1 MTRPDNAFGQTHDH
15 AHEEHDHGHDHADTH
30 THGHDHAHPHAHDH
44 GHDHTHSHGHDHAHS
59 HDHTHAH
66 GGGLKGWLHEL
77 FVPHS
82 HDAAD
87 SIDEAL
93 ESSAQGIRAVKVS
106 LLGLGATSLFQLA
119 IVLVSG
125 SVALLADTVHNFSD
139 ALTAVPLWIAFLL
152 GRRKPTRTYTHGF
165 GRAEDLAGLFIVAM
179 IALSA
184 VVAAVESIRR
194 FFEPQP
200 VHNLGWVLAAGVVG
214 FAGNELVAI
223 YRIRVGR
230 RIGSAALIAD
240 GVHARTDGFTSL
252 AVVAGVI
259 GVWLGFPLADPIVGL
274 LISVAIMVLLWGT
287 VRDVGRRLM
296 DGVDPHLTGALAAV
310 VREHAPAGGTSR
322 LRWSGHRLQAEI
334 TVPVNPEDRQAELAA
349 LAARL
354 EAGARTALPH
364 LGAVTVVPAVGPLA
378 PPS

>member
-1 MTRPDNAFGQTHDH
+1 MSRQIPHIGSDGHTHLHEHGKHNPDQDNQQ
-15 AHEEHDHGHDHADTH
+15 EHHHSPEHGRHGRDHGPHEHVHAT
-30 THGHDHAHPHAHDH
+30 GFKA
-44 GHDHTHSHGHDHAHS
+44 
-59 HDHTHAH
+59 
-66 GGGLKGWLHEL
+66 WLQEL

-82 HDAAD
+82 HDSAD
-87 SIDEAL
+87 SIDSAMET
-93 ESSAQGIRAVKVS
+93 SSQGIRAVKVS

-119 IVLVSG
+119 IVLISG

-152 GRRKPTRTYTHGF
+152 GRRRATRTYTYGF

-200 VHNLGWVLAAGVVG
+200 VQNLGWVLAAGLVG

-240 GVHARTDGFTSL
+240 GIHARTDGFTSL

-259 GVWLGFPLADPIVGL
+259 GIWLGFPLADPIVGL
-274 LISVAIMVLLWGT
+274 LISAAIAVLLWGT
-287 VRDVGRRLM
+287 VRDIGRRLM
-296 DGVDPHLTGALAAV
+296 DGVDPALTDRLTAV
-310 VREHAPAGGTSR
+310 VRDHAPEGATSR
-322 LRWSGHRLQAEI
+322 LRWSGHRLHVEVSIPLTKITDLGKLATIQEEI
-334 TVPVNPEDRQAELAA
+334 DQSTRHALPNVGSVTTVPTVAHAEAPD
-349 LAARL
+349 
-354 EAGARTALPH
+354 PH
-364 LGAVTVVPAVGPLA
+364 RAEVQK
-378 PPS
+378 

>member
-1 MTRPDNAFGQTHDH
+1 MNQPMHPCHDI
-15 AHEEHDHGHDHADTH
+15 
-30 THGHDHAHPHAHDH
+30 HAHPHSHSGHGADDGGRHAHDDDHHHGPH
-44 GHDHTHSHGHDHAHS
+44 GHVHA
-59 HDHTHAH
+59 T
-66 GGGLKGWLHEL
+66 GFKGWLRGL
-77 FVPHS
+77 LVPHS

-87 SIDEAL
+87 SIDSAM

-119 IVLVSG
+119 IVLISG

-152 GRRKPTRTYTHGF
+152 GRRRATRTFTYGF

-200 VHNLGWVLAAGVVG
+200 VQNLGWVLAAGLVG

-230 RIGSAALIAD
+230 RIGSAALVAD
-240 GVHARTDGFTSL
+240 GIHARTDGFTSL

-259 GVWLGFPLADPIVGL
+259 GIWLGFPLADPIVGL
-274 LISVAIMVLLWGT
+274 FISAAIAVLLWGT
-287 VRDVGRRLM
+287 IRDIGRRLM
-296 DGVDPHLTGALAAV
+296 DGVDSDLTDRLAAV
-310 VREHAPAGGTSR
+310 VTAHAPAGATSR
-322 LRWSGHRLQAEI
+322 LRWSGHRLHVEVSI
-334 TVPVNPEDRQAELAA
+334 PLAA
-349 LAARL
+349 LTALGELATVHDELEHAARQ
-354 EAGARTALPH
+354 ALPNV
-364 LGAVTVVPAVGPLA
+364 GSVTTVPMFARAGEDGPPR
-378 PPS
+378 PPSHG

>member
-1 MTRPDNAFGQTHDH
+1 MSGPGNAVGQQRHGDHEGHDHTYEHEHDHDHDH
-15 AHEEHDHGHDHADTH
+15 AHDHPHDHSHDHGHDHP
-30 THGHDHAHPHAHDH
+30 HG
-44 GHDHTHSHGHDHAHS
+44 
-59 HDHTHAH
+59 HTHAS
-66 GGGLKGWLHEL
+66 GLKGWLHEL

-106 LLGLGATSLFQLA
+106 LLGLGTTSLFQLA

-152 GRRKPTRTYTHGF
+152 GRRKATRTYPYGF

-200 VHNLGWVLAAGVVG
+200 VQNLGWVLAAGLVG

-252 AVVAGVI
+252 AVVAGVV

-296 DGVDPHLTGALAAV
+296 DGVDPHLSDALAGV
-310 VREHAPAGGTSR
+310 VRERSPMGGTSR
-322 LRWSGHRLQAEI
+322 LRWSGHRLHAEI
-334 TVPVNPEDRQAELAA
+334 TIPVSAD
-349 LAARL
+349 ARL
-354 EAGARTALPH
+354 AEFSSVAADLEEGAKAALPH
-364 LGAVTVVPAVGPLA
+364 LGSVTVVPSA
-378 PPS
+378 PQPA

>member
-1 MTRPDNAFGQTHDH
+1 MSGPGSALGQHSHGGHEGHEHPHGSDH
-15 AHEEHDHGHDHADTH
+15 AHDHGHEAHDHPHDH
-30 THGHDHAHPHAHDH
+30 THGHDH
-44 GHDHTHSHGHDHAHS
+44 
-59 HDHTHAH
+59 THAT
-66 GGGLKGWLHEL
+66 GLKGWLHEL

-119 IVLVSG
+119 IVLISG

-152 GRRKPTRTYTHGF
+152 GRRKPTRTYPYGF

-200 VHNLGWVLAAGVVG
+200 VQNLGWVLAAGLVG

-274 LISVAIMVLLWGT
+274 MISVAIMVLLWGT

-296 DGVDPHLTGALAAV
+296 DGVDPQLSDALAAV
-310 VREHAPAGGTSR
+310 VRERAQPGGTSR
-322 LRWSGHRLQAEI
+322 LRWSGHRLHAEI
-334 TVPVNPEDRQAELAA
+334 TIPVDPD
-349 LAARL
+349 ARL
-354 EAGARTALPH
+354 ADLASVAAHLEEGARGALPH
-364 LGAVTVVPAVGPLA
+364 LGSVTVVPALTR
-378 PPS
+378 PSASN

>member
-1 MTRPDNAFGQTHDH
+1 MNRPSDAVD
-15 AHEEHDHGHDHADTH
+15 E
-30 THGHDHAHPHAHDH
+30 
-44 GHDHTHSHGHDHAHS
+44 HSHGEGHGHEHEHEHPHDHNHS
-59 HDHTHAH
+59 HGPHGHTHAT
-66 GGGLKGWLHEL
+66 GLKGWLQSV

-93 ESSAQGIRAVKVS
+93 ESSSQGIRAVKVS
-106 LLGLGATSLFQLA
+106 LLGLGATSLFQLV
-119 IVLVSG
+119 IVLISG

-152 GRRKPTRTYTHGF
+152 GRRKATRTYTYGF

-200 VHNLGWVLAAGVVG
+200 VYNLGWVLAAGLVG

-230 RIGSAALIAD
+230 RIGSAALVAD
-240 GVHARTDGFTSL
+240 GIHARTDGFTSL

-274 LISVAIMVLLWGT
+274 LISAAIVVLLWGT

-296 DGVDPHLTGALAAV
+296 DGVDPELTQQVEAV
-310 VREHAPAGGTSR
+310 VAEHSRAGGTAR
-322 LRWSGHRLQAEI
+322 LRWSGHRLHVEV
-334 TVPVNPEDRQAELAA
+334 TVPIAPDVHMVELASVTSNMERG
-349 LAARL
+349 LRHV
-354 EAGARTALPH
+354 LPH
-364 LGAVTVVPAVGPLA
+364 LGTVTVVPVFATASA
-378 PPS
+378 PQVP

>member
-1 MTRPDNAFGQTHDH
+1 M
-15 AHEEHDHGHDHADTH
+15 
-30 THGHDHAHPHAHDH
+30 
-44 GHDHTHSHGHDHAHS
+44 
-59 HDHTHAH
+59 
-66 GGGLKGWLHEL
+66 GLKGWLQSV

-87 SIDEAL
+87 SIDEVL
-93 ESSAQGIRAVKVS
+93 EASAQGIRAVKVS
-106 LLGLGATSLFQLA
+106 LLGLGTTALFQLV
-119 IVLVSG
+119 IVLISG

-139 ALTAVPLWIAFLL
+139 ALTAVPLWVAFLL
-152 GRRKPTRTYTHGF
+152 GRRRATRTYTYGY

-200 VHNLGWVLAAGVVG
+200 VNNLGWVLAAGLVG

-230 RIGSAALIAD
+230 RIGSAALVAD

-252 AVVAGVI
+252 AVVVGIV

-274 LISVAIMVLLWGT
+274 LISAAIVVLLWGT
-287 VRDVGRRLM
+287 MRDVGRRLM
-296 DGVDPHLTGALAAV
+296 DGVDPGLTDRVTALIEQHS
-310 VREHAPAGGTSR
+310 RTGGTAR
-322 LRWSGHRLQAEI
+322 LRWSGHRLHVEI
-334 TVPVNPEDRQAELAA
+334 TVPLNPDDRMREFASVAA
-349 LAARL
+349 HL
-354 EAGARTALPH
+354 EEGTRAALPH
-364 LGAVTVVPAVGPLA
+364 LGSVTVVPAGVRTAQPH
-378 PPS
+378 